1 MKYPWA
7 GKAFPSLQPPKSGV
21 FRCPFERGNPATPL
35 GMVPP
40 MCYGVFMID
49 ETDLYPTQEE
59 LRQAMNKAVRRGF
72 MKPNGDG
79 TFSITEAGEEYVIEF
94 LLTPDTIH

>member
-1 MKYPWA
+1 MIRVQRK
-7 GKAFPSLQPPKSGV
+7 
-21 FRCPFERGNPATPL
+21 ERPNQLFVLCNARRL
-35 GMVPP
+35 
-40 MCYGVFMID
+40 CYREFMID
-49 ETDLYPTQEE
+49 ETAYYPTQEE
-59 LRQAMNKAVRRGF
+59 LRKAMDKAVRRGF